1 LPAAPGYRTSPVT
14 ELVKVEGSA
23 IRRVWII
30 AENVSETAQEGYEVV
45 VHELM
50 RALARRVRVDLHV
63 THVPDF
69 SLLGGPLRAAALLD
83 PRLHRHLRQAKPEL
97 VIYASQN
104 SATVLA
110 LLRARLLK
118 LRTGGAPVA
127 LLALQEWNLE
137 RWVPLARRVL
147 PDLLL
152 VTSRVQLEQAARM
165 GARARL
171 VNNGVDL
178 TRFRPATAEE
188 KAALRD
194 RLGLD
199 RRVPVLLHVGHLT
212 RGRNLQPLAR
222 LAVSG
227 RYQVLLVVS
236 SRLDAETEELLRSL
250 SDAGVRVVREYQP
263 AIEDYYR
270 LADCY
275 VFPTLSLASA
285 INFPLSVLEAMA
297 CDIPVATTRFGAL
310 PEHFAG
316 TPGVYFADQADDLE
330 EAVLEGLRRGGRT
343 RTLAE
348 RYSWDSLAAS
358 ILEA

>member
-1 LPAAPGYRTSPVT
+1 MTR
-14 ELVKVEGSA
+14 
-23 IRRVWII
+23 
-30 AENVSETAQEGYEVV
+30 
-45 VHELM
+45 
-50 RALARRVRVDLHV
+50 
-63 THVPDF
+63 VPDF

-83 PRLHRHLRQAKPEL
+83 PRLHRRIRQAHPDL

-118 LRTGGAPVA
+118 LRTGGVPVA

-137 RWVPLARRVL
+137 RWAVLARLVL

-152 VTSRVQLEQAARM
+152 VTSRAQLAQASRM
-165 GARARL
+165 GARVRL
-171 VNNGVDL
+171 VSNGVDL
-178 TRFRPATAEE
+178 ARFRPATTEE
-188 KAALRD
+188 KDALRR

-199 RRVPVLLHVGHLT
+199 RRAPVVLHVGHLT
-212 RGRNLQPLAR
+212 KGRNLEPLVR
-222 LAVSG
+222 LAGSG
-227 RYQVLLVVS
+227 RYQVVLVAS
-236 SRLDAETEELLRSL
+236 SRLDPETEDLLRSL
-250 SDAGVRVVREYQP
+250 NEAGVRVVREYQH

-275 VFPTLSLASA
+275 VFPTLSPASA

-316 TPGVYFADQADDLE
+316 TPGVYFSDQADDLE
-330 EAVLEGLRRGGRT
+330 AAVLEGLRRGGGT

-348 RYSWDSLAAS
+348 RYSWDNLAAN
-358 ILEA
+358 ILGE